1 MATPSTVPEKREL
14 RVTEVFINEDVTL
27 IYMPDLTLCDL
38 HVKGNKGYVV
48 HFVKPGVFGQ
58 EFATIWP
65 GNNLFTIKM
74 KNETTD
80 AYFFDDAQLRKI
92 VKEMEGKKPGQK
104 TAMGVVPTGTVSPCT
119 GPIIIPPRGQGT
131 G

>member
-14 RVTEVFINEDVTL
+14 HVTEIFINEDVTL
-27 IYMPDLTLCDL
+27 VYMPDVTLCDL
-38 HVKGNKGYVV
+38 HVKGNKRYVV
-48 HFVKPGVFGQ
+48 HFLKPDVFGQ

-80 AYFFDDAQLRKI
+80 SYFFDDAQLRSV
-92 VKEMEGKKPGQK
+92 VKRAEGQEPAQMMPL
-104 TAMGVVPTGTVSPCT
+104 AALPTGMAAPCT
-119 GPIIIPPRGQGT
+119 GPIIIPPRPL
-131 G
+131 